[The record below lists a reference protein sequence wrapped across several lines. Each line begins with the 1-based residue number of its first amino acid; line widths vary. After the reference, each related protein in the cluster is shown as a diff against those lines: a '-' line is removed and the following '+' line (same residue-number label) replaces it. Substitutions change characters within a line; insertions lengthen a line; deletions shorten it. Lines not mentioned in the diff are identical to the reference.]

1 MKTLRKAKRNNEKND
16 IKMKFGKRPKQTC
29 PICHKFTLFASHK
42 RKENLHYI
50 NEIICVQCGEVIK
63 TED

>member
-1 MKTLRKAKRNNEKND
+1 MKTLRKLKRNNEKND
-16 IKMKFGKRPKQTC
+16 IKKKFGKSPKHTC
-29 PICHKFTLFASHK
+29 PLCHKFTLFARHK